1 MPALGV
7 HAIDITAQADRL
19 IDNEIA
25 AMRQAVARSQR
36 VTLWQMLALFP
47 VALLL
52 AAGFTMLIAR
62 PVRDIDLALRC
73 MGCSDFASPV
83 GVSDPR
89 DLQLPGRRIEW
100 LRHRLSELQQQK
112 NRFLRQVSHELKTPL
127 TALREVS
134 ELLSERALGPLTSGQ
149 QEVLASCAATALSCS
164 A

>member
-62 PVRDIDLALRC
+62 
-73 MGCSDFASPV
+73 
-83 GVSDPR
+83 
-89 DLQLPGRRIEW
+89 
-100 LRHRLSELQQQK
+100 
-112 NRFLRQVSHELKTPL
+112 
-127 TALREVS
+127 
-134 ELLSERALGPLTSGQ
+134 
-149 QEVLASCAATALSCS
+149 
-164 A
+164 